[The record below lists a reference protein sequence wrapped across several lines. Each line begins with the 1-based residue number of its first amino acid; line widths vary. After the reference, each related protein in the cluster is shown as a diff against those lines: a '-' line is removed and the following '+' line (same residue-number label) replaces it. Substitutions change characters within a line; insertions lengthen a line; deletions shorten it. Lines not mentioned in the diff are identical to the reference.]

1 MQFKQICLFF
11 VLSSKCYVHLFGRSA
26 NLSFSYKYA
35 AGGKHRAAAGKH
47 GADGGEVTSPADRYY
62 QVEKILK
69 TETRRGKPYYFV
81 QWRGWPASFNSWVPG
96 TDIKRI

>member
-1 MQFKQICLFF
+1 MSWIYQFWL
-11 VLSSKCYVHLFGRSA
+11 LTSSAINHT
-26 NLSFSYKYA
+26 A

-47 GADGGEVTSPADRYY
+47 GAAGREVTSPADRYY

-81 QWRGWPASFNSWVPG
+81 QWRGWPVSFNSWVPG
-96 TDIKRI
+96 TDIKHI